1 MIALALALLAQDAM
15 PVVTQRTPS
24 LRECAVNFVSIGL
37 LLDEQRK
44 KDKDAKIVRRVRDAL
59 VQRAGAEVSVP
70 AGDTSFEDGLR
81 AEAAAALAAAKT
93 ATDRGQDTEIDYET
107 CFALSGVTP

>member
-1 MIALALALLAQDAM
+1 MIALVLALLAQDAT

-44 KDKDAKIVRRVRDAL
+44 KDRDAKMVRRVRDAL
-59 VQRAGAEVSVP
+59 VIRAGGEAGVAE
-70 AGDTSFEDGLR
+70 GDATFAEALR
-81 AEAAAALAAAKT
+81 AEAAARLASAKA
-93 ATDRGQDTEIDYET
+93 ATDRGQDTEIDYAT
-107 CFALSGVTP
+107 CFALSGVR